1 MKDLQKQ
8 IEKYFDPK
16 SLRCSCLY
24 PECNKFGL
32 CLSVAS
38 YRAEEAER
46 IILALQQQIKERDE
60 ATNLLISR
68 AMDMGEYIYIPID
81 DYDTALLSLLGN
93 AGTCRYCGKKIGLS
107 DYRGADVTGAFHV
120 SCQSEALGTTHTA
133 ALPKEGV

>member
-1 MKDLQKQ
+1 MKNLQKQ
-8 IEKYFDPK
+8 IERLEKRLAYIG
-16 SLRCSCLY
+16 
-24 PECNKFGL
+24 NK
-32 CLSVAS
+32 
-38 YRAEEAER
+38 EARDIEKEALQ
-46 IILALQQQIKERDE
+46 IILALQQQIKEREE

-133 ALPKEGV
+133 ALPKEGECT